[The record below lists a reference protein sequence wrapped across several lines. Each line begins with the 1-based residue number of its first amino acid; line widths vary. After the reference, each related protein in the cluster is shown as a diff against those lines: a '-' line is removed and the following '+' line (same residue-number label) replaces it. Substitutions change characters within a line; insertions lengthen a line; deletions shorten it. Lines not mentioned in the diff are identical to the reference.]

1 MPHSTSIGAI
11 ADFLVDALARP
22 LAAAPLTATE
32 SNSSGQRILG
42 LYGPSLSG
50 KSTALRAAFGQLIRE
65 AAQHDRD
72 GGAQTPPHASGSG
85 ALNAAATASSAA
97 TFANASVR
105 ASASALPLAGVEGAV
120 TGSLLRAAGG
130 LAATEKVRLVYLPVG
145 DNFKVARHVTQIMAD
160 MLGYRPLYFML
171 INRLPLAWRFGAAEQ
186 NSPFAAVL
194 IPASNLC
201 HQCNRVFAPTCRF
214 IVIDSDSTCSRHP
227 DSPAADVAAMFSALE
242 QASLELRREQ
252 NVRVFVCVEN
262 LHRIVCSRHMLLL
275 NDTGAC
281 IS

>member
-22 LAAAPLTATE
+22 LAATVS
-32 SNSSGQRILG
+32 SNDNSSLSSSSSSSPSGQRILG

-65 AAQHDRD
+65 AAQHDKD
-72 GGAQTPPHASGSG
+72 PGAQTQPHASASS
-85 ALNAAATASSAA
+85 SSAA
-97 TFANASVR
+97 TSALAAGANASVS
-105 ASASALPLAGVEGAV
+105 ASVRASALPLAGVEGAV

-130 LAATEKVRLVYLPVG
+130 LAATEKVRLVYIPVG

-186 NSPFAAVL
+186 NALVSANG
-194 IPASNLC
+194 IPISN
-201 HQCNRVFAPTCRF
+201 FGF
-214 IVIDSDSTCSRHP
+214 
-227 DSPAADVAAMFSALE
+227 E
-242 QASLELRREQ
+242 
-252 NVRVFVCVEN
+252 
-262 LHRIVCSRHMLLL
+262 
-275 NDTGAC
+275 
-281 IS
+281 